1 MENSRACQPGSALRG
16 GGAGNRGGG
25 ATGGRGGGRGGHADT
40 GKGRCCYRAEMKM
53 PFLWRFSFKIPQ
65 KIQKSSKCSGRTQV
79 TQRARQVFFLSD
91 KYLYEIFR
99 ENENFRTNYGQLSPS
114 MLVLFIF

>member
-16 GGAGNRGGG
+16 GAGNRGGG
-25 ATGGRGGGRGGHADT
+25 GNRREGGGACGQDKEAVAKAD
-40 GKGRCCYRAEMKM
+40 MKM

-65 KIQKSSKCSGRTQV
+65 KIQKSSNCSGRTQV

-91 KYLYEIFR
+91 KYLCEVIR
-99 ENENFRTNYGQLSPS
+99 ENENFRTNYGKFSPS
-114 MLVLFIF
+114 MLVLFIL